1 MGNEASVMTPRPITH
16 DHKGYAVISVKRGS
30 TLHRDPTVLGLV
42 VQRSW
47 VEHPG
52 LPVVIAVVDE
62 VILDLEVRDE

>member
-1 MGNEASVMTPRPITH
+1 MIFMHPPTH
-16 DHKGYAVISVKRGS
+16 AHDGYAVISVLRDS
-30 TLHRDPTVLGLV
+30 DLHRDPTVLGLV

-62 VILDLEVRDE
+62 VVWDLEVSGE